1 MLHYN
6 DIQHNKY
13 ITTLSIMTL
22 SIINGTLYRL
32 LLCCSTIIFNI
43 TINKLSKLALSIMVL
58 YIDYSYAERH
68 YA

>member
-1 MLHYN
+1 MLQHN
-6 DIQHNKY
+6 DIQYNKY
-13 ITTLSIMTL
+13 IATLSIMTL

-43 TINKLSKLALSIMVL
+43 INKLSKLALSIMVV

-68 YA
+68 